1 MKPFLIASLTFV
13 SLTAGISAAEE
24 ETGHMTGRAAKAPGH
39 PGYAQVSDDDKQ
51 MDRAVVDK
59 HVNVNRNIY
68 YGGHHFA
75 RDWHGSHA
83 VAHTALH
90 RDRR

>member
-1 MKPFLIASLTFV
+1 VYYTRKKVIV
-13 SLTAGISAAEE
+13 
-24 ETGHMTGRAAKAPGH
+24 K
-39 PGYAQVSDDDKQ
+39 D
-51 MDRAVVDK
+51 VDK

-83 VAHTALH
+83 VAHPALH
-90 RDRR
+90 RDRH

>member
-13 SLTAGISAAEE
+13 SLTAGVSAAEE
-24 ETGHMTGRAAKAPGH
+24 AYYYDGVPYWGPDVYYTRKK
-39 PGYAQVSDDDKQ
+39 VIVKD
-51 MDRAVVDK
+51 VDK